1 MLSAPRCVRRL
12 AWALRPRSIIP
23 ERKSARGNKAVNR
36 AVPAAVSCG
45 PAAWAANPRPAGS
58 PRAQE
63 EAAEGR
69 GCGSAPAGAL
79 QGPRPRWGQSHG
91 RGVCGSLGQRAGTA
105 GPVMQSLPGQA
116 ASTWALRGLW
126 VAGTALP
133 SWQCRDQGPGGGGDT
148 AEAQEAETG
157 HPPPRSSGPDPQSE
171 CEPRLESLPARGL
184 GGSWS
189 WHDALAWRGGG
200 PCDLGRGPDCR
211 SSWGPQD

>member
-23 ERKSARGNKAVNR
+23 ERKSATGNKAVNR

-45 PAAWAANPRPAGS
+45 PAAWAANLSPAGS

-69 GCGSAPAGAL
+69 GRGSAPAGAL
-79 QGPRPRWGQSHG
+79 QGPRPRCGQISWK
-91 RGVCGSLGQRAGTA
+91 RQRAGTA

-116 ASTWALRGLW
+116 DSTWALRGLW

-157 HPPPRSSGPDPQSE
+157 HPPPGSSGPGPESE
-171 CEPRLESLPARGL
+171 CEPRLESLPGRGL